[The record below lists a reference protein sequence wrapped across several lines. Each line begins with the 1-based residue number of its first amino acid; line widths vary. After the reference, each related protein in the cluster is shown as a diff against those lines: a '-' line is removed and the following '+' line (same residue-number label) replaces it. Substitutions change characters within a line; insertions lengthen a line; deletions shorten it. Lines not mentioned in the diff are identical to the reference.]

1 MKSEELRLG
10 NWVNSK
16 FPMQVTCIYK
26 DEILCSFEGNEAD
39 PFEFD
44 PKDLEGIPLTTDW
57 LIKFGFKKPISNGSI
72 YELGDFHIQDFGP
85 LGFFECM
92 NHLKIDFV
100 HRLQNLY
107 FDLTRKEL

>member
-44 PKDLEGIPLTTDW
+44 PKDLEGIPLTDEW
-57 LIKFGFKKPISNGSI
+57 LLKFGFDKEIRSELWFRPDFWVQEMLLLPGSFYHNGLEI
-72 YELGDFHIQDFGP
+72 KY
-85 LGFFECM
+85 
-92 NHLKIDFV
+92 V
-100 HRLQNLY
+100 HQLQNLY
-107 FDLTRKEL
+107 FALTEKEL